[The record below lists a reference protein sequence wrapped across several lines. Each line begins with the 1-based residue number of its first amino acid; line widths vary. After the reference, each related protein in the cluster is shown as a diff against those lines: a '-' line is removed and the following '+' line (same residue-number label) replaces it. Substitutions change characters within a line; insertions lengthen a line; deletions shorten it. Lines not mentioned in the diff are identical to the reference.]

1 MSQTFFIMSAEKKLL
16 EFYPDSMKVIRA
28 YEENSRLFPPL
39 LSLQAGPRQLA
50 AWLNSRVSPLG
61 RKILNKVKHRS
72 EGPLG
77 ILGVTLGLSLNDVWW
92 ISDGSHN
99 WRDVNFYENKLDPDI
114 AKAVFSEEPIP
125 MLSEVSRSP
134 EFSTGGD
141 MAKHWFKRGNE
152 IFLAKKDA
160 PDQDGLCQTVMEW
173 FAWQAAEAMGLEAVA
188 YVLRPLHGD
197 ILSPVCECKAFTDI
211 RTGFMPAGAFLLS
224 HGAWNGLVDALSMTE
239 THVAF
244 AQAMGVEFYED
255 MMVFDALIGNSDRHL
270 GNFGML
276 FDNNT
281 GEVLRPAPLFDH
293 GFSFAQDESCRSFS
307 RERQLEIFVRPRHE
321 RMLETASHLE
331 FKRHA
336 DIPVSEQAIER
347 MQDYVHRGAK
357 EALRL
362 LDPPMPPMCG
372 PSPW

>member
-1 MSQTFFIMSAEKKLL
+1 MPKTYYLMSAEKKLL
-16 EFYPDSMKVIRA
+16 EFYPDSMKIVRV
-28 YEENSRLFPPL
+28 YDENSRLFPPL
-39 LSLQAGPRQLA
+39 LKLQAEPMQLA
-50 AWLNSRVSPLG
+50 MWLNSRVSPLG
-61 RKILNKVKHRS
+61 RRILNRVQKRN

-92 ISDGSHN
+92 INDGSHN
-99 WRDVNFYENKLDPDI
+99 WRDVNFYENKLDPNV
-114 AKAVFSEEPIP
+114 AKVAFFEEPMP

-160 PDQDGLCQTVMEW
+160 PDQDGLCQTVKEW
-173 FAWQAAEAMGLEAVA
+173 FAWQAAEAMRLEAVT

-197 ILSPVCECKAFTDI
+197 ILSPVCECRAFTDI
-211 RTGFMPAGAFLLS
+211 TTGFMPAGVFLVS
-224 HGAWNGLVDALSMTE
+224 QGAWNGLVDALSMTE

-293 GFSFAQDESCRSFS
+293 GLSFAEDECCRSFS
-307 RERQLEIFVRPRHE
+307 RDRQLEIFVRPRHE
-321 RMLETASHLE
+321 RMLETALHLE
-331 FKRHA
+331 FKRHPE
-336 DIPVSEQAIER
+336 IPVSEKAVER
-347 MQDYVHRGAK
+347 MQHYVHRGAE

-362 LDPPMPPMCG
+362 LD
-372 PSPW
+372 SPTCSLSPR

>member
-1 MSQTFFIMSAEKKLL
+1 MAQTYFLMSADNMLL
-16 EFYPDSMKVIRA
+16 EFYPDSMKVVRV

-39 LSLQAGPRQLA
+39 LGLHPDPKQLA

-61 RKILNKVKHRS
+61 RKILNRVQKGC

-77 ILGVTLGLSLNDVWW
+77 VLGVTLGLSLNDVWW
-92 ISDGSHN
+92 ISDGFQN
-99 WRDVNFYENKLDPDI
+99 WKDVNFYENKLDPDV
-114 AKAVFSEEPIP
+114 ARAAFSEERVP

-152 IFLAKKDA
+152 IFLAKRDA

-173 FAWQAAEAMGLEAVA
+173 FAWQAATAMELDAVA

-197 ILSPVCECKAFTDI
+197 ILSPICECRAFTDI
-211 RTGFMPAGAFLLS
+211 TTGFIPAGAFLMS
-224 HGAWNGLVDALSMTE
+224 CGAWNGLLDALGMTK
-239 THVAF
+239 THSAF
-244 AQAMGVEFYED
+244 AKAMGIQYYED

-281 GEVLRPAPLFDH
+281 GEILRPAPLFDH
-293 GFSFAQDESCRSFS
+293 GFAFSKDEFCRSFS
-307 RERQLEIFVRPRHE
+307 RDRQLEIFVRPRHE
-321 RMLETASHLE
+321 RMLEAALHLV
-331 FKRHA
+331 FKRHPE
-336 DIPVSEQAIER
+336 IPVSEKAVDW
-347 MQDYVHRGAK
+347 MQQYVHRGAE

-362 LDPPMPPMCG
+362 LNSSTCG
-372 PSPW
+372 LSPC